1 MYDDQFG
8 EFVCWLENL
17 YVDRG
22 ALKINFSNPVPR
34 GCDAF
39 GQKGNEGS
47 GNETASLVPHESMKI
62 KR

>member
-1 MYDDQFG
+1 MTIS
-8 EFVCWLENL
+8 LENL

-39 GQKGNEGS
+39 GQLNGNEGS
-47 GNETASLVPHESMKI
+47 GNETASLVPHENEVMKI